1 MFLFNNSITGETED
15 MFEID
20 TRCVHPSRCSRAAFG
35 AIATPIFQAAT
46 FVHEDIGTESEYSY
60 SRMQNPTRAALE
72 ARVAELEGGV
82 DAVAFSS
89 GMAAEATLMN
99 LFEASGHIIAGD
111 DLYGGTLRLFRHVST
126 PAGLRF
132 DFTDT
137 TSPENIRKNLKPD
150 TKAVYVETPSNPT
163 MQVTDIAAAAE
174 IAHAAGAWLIVDNT
188 FLSPLFQRPLELGAD
203 IVVHSGTKY
212 LGGHNDTLAGFLVMK
227 DPAIAEKVRFYA
239 KTVGACL
246 APMDC
251 FLLERGI
258 KTLSVRL
265 EKQAANAE
273 KIAYWL
279 RERPE
284 VKKVYYIGFPDH
296 PGYEVTR
303 RQSSG
308 FGGMLSME
316 VDSPETARKVLR
328 EVKLFQYAESLGGV
342 DSLITYPMLQ
352 THADVPE
359 EERLKRGI
367 NDRFLRISVGI
378 ENAAD
383 LIEDLRQ
390 ALES

>member
-1 MFLFNNSITGETED
+1 MYSK
-15 MFEID
+15 D
-20 TRCVHPSRCSRAAFG
+20 TICVHPTRCTRSACG
-35 AIATPIFQAAT
+35 SITTPIFQAAT
-46 FVHEDIGTESEYSY
+46 FVHERVGVESEYSY

-82 DAVAFSS
+82 DAIAFSS
-89 GMAAEATLMN
+89 GMAAETALMN
-99 LFEASGHIIAGD
+99 LFESSGHIIAGD
-111 DLYGGTLRLFRHVST
+111 DLYGGSIRMFRYVAVPS
-126 PAGLRF
+126 GLKI
-132 DFTDT
+132 DFADT
-137 TSPENIRKNLKPD
+137 TSAENIRSKLRPD

-163 MQVTDIAAAAE
+163 MRVTDIAAAAE
-174 IAHAAGAWLIVDNT
+174 IAHSAGALLIVDNT

-227 DPAIAEKVRFYA
+227 DRETSEKMRFYA

-246 APMDC
+246 APFDC
-251 FLLERGI
+251 FLVERGI
-258 KTLSVRL
+258 KTLAVRL

-273 KIAYWL
+273 KIAWWL

-284 VKKVYYIGFPDH
+284 IRKVYYIGFPDH
-296 PGYEVTR
+296 PGYEVTK
-303 RQSSG
+303 RQCSG

-316 VDSPETARKVLR
+316 VDAPETARKILR

-359 EERLKRGI
+359 AERLKRGI
-367 NDRFLRISVGI
+367 NECFLRISVGI
-378 ENAAD
+378 ENADDLIAD
-383 LIEDLRQ
+383 LRS
-390 ALES
+390 ALEK

>member
-1 MFLFNNSITGETED
+1 MT
-15 MFEID
+15 
-20 TRCVHPSRCSRAAFG
+20 
-35 AIATPIFQAAT
+35 TPIFQSAT
-46 FVHEDIGTESEYSY
+46 FAHEGLDIASEYSY
-60 SRMQNPTRAALE
+60 SRLQNPTRAALE
-72 ARVAELEGGV
+72 NRVAELEGGL
-82 DAVAFSS
+82 DAIAFSS
-89 GMAAEATLMN
+89 GMAAETTLMN
-99 LFEASGHIIAGD
+99 LFESKGHIIAGD
-111 DLYGGTLRLFRHVST
+111 DLYGGTLRLFRHIST

-137 TSPENIRKNLKPD
+137 TALENIRNRLQHD
-150 TKAVYVETPSNPT
+150 TKAIYVETPSNPT
-163 MQVTDIAAAAE
+163 MQVTDIAAVAE
-174 IAHAAGAWLIVDNT
+174 IAHSIGALLIVDNT

-212 LGGHNDTLAGFLVMK
+212 LGGHNDTLSGFLVMK
-227 DPAIAEKVRFYA
+227 EQKISDQLRYHA

-246 APMDC
+246 APFDC

-258 KTLSVRL
+258 KTLAIRL

-279 RERPE
+279 RQRPE
-284 VKKVYYIGFPDH
+284 VRKVYYIGFPDH
-296 PGYEVTR
+296 PGYAVSK
-303 RQSSG
+303 RQCFG

-316 VDSPETARKVLR
+316 LDSPETARRILR

-342 DSLITYPMLQ
+342 DSLITYPMCQ

-359 EERLKRGI
+359 DERLRRGI

-378 ENAAD
+378 ENADD

-390 ALES
+390 ALEIKQ

>member
-1 MFLFNNSITGETED
+1 MYKK
-15 MFEID
+15 D
-20 TRCVHPSRCSRAAFG
+20 TMCVRSVRCTKAAFG
-35 AIATPIFQAAT
+35 AIATPIFQSAT
-46 FVHEDIGTESEYSY
+46 FVHEGIDKESEYSY

-72 ARVAELEGGV
+72 NRIAELEGGF
-82 DAVAFSS
+82 DAIAFSS
-89 GMAAEATLMN
+89 GMAAETALMN
-99 LFEASGHIIAGD
+99 LFESSGHIISGD
-111 DLYGGTLRLFRHVST
+111 DLYGGTLRLFRHNAVS
-126 PAGLRF
+126 AGLRF

-137 TSPENIRKNLKPD
+137 TDPENVRKKLRPD
-150 TKAVYVETPSNPT
+150 TKAVYLETPSNPT
-163 MQVTDIAAAAE
+163 MQVTDIAAVAE
-174 IAHAAGAWLIVDNT
+174 IAHSVGALLIVDNT

-212 LGGHNDTLAGFLVMK
+212 LGGHNDTLAGFVVVK
-227 DPAIAEKVRFYA
+227 TPEFAEKMRYCA
-239 KTVGACL
+239 KTIGACL
-246 APMDC
+246 APFDC

-284 VKKVYYIGFPDH
+284 VRKVYYIGFPDH

-303 RQSSG
+303 RQCSG

-316 VDSPETARKVLR
+316 VDSPETARKILK
-328 EVKLFQYAESLGGV
+328 EVRLFQYAESLGGV

-378 ENAAD
+378 ENTDD
-383 LIEDLRQ
+383 LIEDLRA
-390 ALES
+390 ALEKKAEEEPA